1 MISLNFNCIF
11 TSCGFK
17 RNNVDE
23 QEFLNHLS
31 AEHCDELLEISKKE
45 NISIKMAEM
54 SRDKLYCVYHF
65 WIIGNKIRLTSNY
78 LPVTYVTYNIDE
90 AITEIPII
98 IASSFVENTL
108 VLILTNSL

>member
-1 MISLNFNCIF
+1 M
-11 TSCGFK
+11 
-17 RNNVDE
+17 
-23 QEFLNHLS
+23 
-31 AEHCDELLEISKKE
+31 EHCDELLEISKKKRE
-45 NISIKMAEM
+45 YSNQNGRND
-54 SRDKLYCVYHF
+54 SRDKLYCVYQF
-65 WIIGNKIRLTSNY
+65 WIIDNKIRLTSNY